1 MSGRALTH
9 RGTRRDADGDG
20 ILPDPGFSSRRW
32 VSSSSR
38 SSSGGRSRWSVDDWS
53 QPLEAVVFALVFAVV
68 YFGSLS
74 LLGDSESSGESG

>member
-1 MSGRALTH
+1 LGIVVLAVVLWGAISLVRGRL
-9 RGTRRDADGDG
+9 
-20 ILPDPGFSSRRW
+20 
-32 VSSSSR
+32 V
-38 SSSGGRSRWSVDDWS
+38 